1 VPRTG
6 RKWVALFAGLAA
18 FAALAWLDSP
28 LARSGEQGRP
38 AIAAGLAALMAIWW
52 VTEALPIHW
61 TACVPLLVLPFS
73 GIFGDGF
80 GENLRGAIQPYTN
93 PYIFLFLGGMGI
105 AAAMQQWNLHRRIA
119 LAVMRNV
126 GTDPRRLLFGLLA
139 ATASVSLWISNPAT
153 AAMMLPIGLAVIHEF
168 EREAG
173 RRLALYGAALMLSI
187 AYGANVGGIGTK
199 IGTVP
204 SAQLSGFLA
213 QQGTEL
219 SFLGFMAVGVP
230 FVVLFLPVAWL
241 ALWRLGRADAPG
253 SEVGQNTLARERARL
268 GAMQRG
274 ERVVAAVFL
283 SAAGLWIL
291 GKPIT
296 ELLRACGWD
305 GLRGAHVEATV
316 SLLAVAVLLAS
327 RVKGRRVL
335 EPTSLRTLQ
344 WPVLILLGGGFAL
357 ASAIEA
363 SDLSLWM
370 GTQLAALRE
379 SSPWLQITAASFT
392 TVSISAF
399 ASNTATVAV
408 MLPVLASSVA
418 AESLNAVL
426 FAATFAASCSF
437 ALPAGTPPNAIV
449 FGSGYVTIPI
459 MVRTG
464 VGLDV
469 AAALAAALWCGLAVP
484 ILV

>member
-1 VPRTG
+1 
-6 RKWVALFAGLAA
+6 
-18 FAALAWLDSP
+18 
-28 LARSGEQGRP
+28 
-38 AIAAGLAALMAIWW
+38 
-52 VTEALPIHW
+52 
-61 TACVPLLVLPFS
+61 
-73 GIFGDGF
+73 
-80 GENLRGAIQPYTN
+80 
-93 PYIFLFLGGMGI
+93 
-105 AAAMQQWNLHRRIA
+105 
-119 LAVMRNV
+119 
-126 GTDPRRLLFGLLA
+126 
-139 ATASVSLWISNPAT
+139 
-153 AAMMLPIGLAVIHEF
+153 
-168 EREAG
+168 
-173 RRLALYGAALMLSI
+173 
-187 AYGANVGGIGTK
+187 
-199 IGTVP
+199 
-204 SAQLSGFLA
+204 
-213 QQGTEL
+213 
-219 SFLGFMAVGVP
+219 MAVGVP
-230 FVVLFLPVAWL
+230 FGVLFLPVAWL

-253 SEVGQNTLARERARL
+253 SEGGLYTVARERARL

-296 ELLRACGWD
+296 ELLRAYGWD

-363 SDLSLWM
+363 SGLSLWM